1 MQKSSY
7 KSAHHL
13 WQPRRKGGGGGLE
26 RKSEKSVSVVLLLP
40 KSPKQFQKALKER
53 WGSARRV
60 LYLVASLSLSYKNE
74 GIGADNGEAKVD
86 EDHGALRADVP
97 GVWEK
102 EKDAFRW

>member
-13 WQPRRKGGGGGLE
+13 WQPGEGGGLE

-40 KSPKQFQKALKER
+40 KSPKQFQRALKER
-53 WGSARRV
+53 RGSARRV

-74 GIGADNGEAKVD
+74 GIGADNGEAEVD
-86 EDHGALRADVP
+86 EDHRALRADVP
-97 GVWEK
+97 GLEK
-102 EKDAFRW
+102 SRRKGCV